1 MLPASGLESGL
12 AALLASINSICTA
25 QQREQQGN
33 PITPAPAMH
42 RGSSVDGGFAEP
54 VLSPQGLLL
63 SYAKRPASTSA
74 SNGRAADTCSEGLQH
89 LQQPA
94 TPAAGTPAPE
104 PSWPA
109 PGAAPT
115 TTPLHSLA
123 DVQPLPVAAPMQLPT
138 HTWMQQIVSLQ
149 GQVTALREQLLQAE
163 REASSGLREVH
174 SMALLC
180 LAEQSDGV
188 VGTLGHQRQS
198 TPSRQPIPGG
208 IPELQP
214 AEAEASGCGLMEAP
228 MNARMCDQVDAEVL
242 SSTAS
247 TEALQQEIQALRTQ
261 LSDADRRDSDA
272 ERQFQLEAGELVEGL
287 AREHAALVA
296 DLQCQLEA
304 SRSDDQKHHGVVA
317 ELEQQLMASQ
327 LAAGQSNAR
336 AVSLEQQIAELQS
349 EAAAMEERLLVVC
362 RESDGVMEAELL
374 AVCGERDTLSRMHQA
389 AAEAEAELGMQ
400 LLAAGNESAELQARL
415 DHALNALIPQLQ
427 DQHAAAMAGL
437 AASEVVRAELEARL
451 GAQDERLVLA
461 LRREAA
467 AAAAAESANAAEVEF
482 RTAHEALLALHQ
494 SLAVDIAAQIEA
506 LKHQVRSALLGCRS

>member
-1 MLPASGLESGL
+1 MLPASGLESDL

-42 RGSSVDGGFAEP
+42 RGSSVNGGFAEP

-74 SNGRAADTCSEGLQH
+74 SNGRVAGTCSEG

-123 DVQPLPVAAPMQLPT
+123 EVQPLPVAAPMQLPT
-138 HTWMQQIVSLQ
+138 HTWIQQIVSLQ

-272 ERQFQLEAGELVEGL
+272 ERQFQLE
-287 AREHAALVA
+287 EHAALLA
-296 DLQCQLEA
+296 DRQCQLET
-304 SRSDDQKHHGVVA
+304 SRPDDQKHDGVVA
-317 ELEQQLMASQ
+317 DLEQQLMASQ

-336 AVSLEQQIAELQS
+336 AVSLEQQIAKLQS

-389 AAEAEAELGMQ
+389 AAEAESELGMQ